1 MWDDILRVT
10 FFFMQCFMVTMNNNR
25 ATPTLTGMHACAQ
38 TGAFD
43 QVKATS
49 LAIYGDGLVTGT
61 LVTASAFGG
70 ACITSALNSASTTTA
85 ASAAALSNV
94 YASTAGA
101 LTSAGA
107 SGTITGGLTVIG
119 QLNASNVSVLGS
131 YETVRAYETHTSN
144 IVIENEGTGPA
155 LKVIDANRE
164 GGPRDASV
172 NCRFTPGPLMK
183 FIN

>member
-1 MWDDILRVT
+1 
-10 FFFMQCFMVTMNNNR
+10 MNNNR
-25 ATPTLTGMHACAQ
+25 ATPTLSGVQ

-43 QVKATS
+43 TIRASS
-49 LAIYGDGLVTGT
+49 LAVYGDGLVTGT
-61 LVTASAFGG
+61 LTASAFGG

-85 ASAAALSNV
+85 ATAAALSNV